1 MDGPAA
7 VVELPVPV
15 HVALALAVLELESKQ
30 IDVLPFGVN
39 AVVGSRESTCA
50 RCTVSASGH
59 FARRDFVNST
69 CSHTWYGK
77 DHS

>member
-30 IDVLPFGVN
+30 IDLLPFGVN
-39 AVVGSRESTCA
+39 AVVGSWAST
-50 RCTVSASGH
+50 
-59 FARRDFVNST
+59 
-69 CSHTWYGK
+69 
-77 DHS
+77 